1 MMARLGDVFES
12 QIAGEWGSECAE
24 NENGAKVLRTTNFT
38 QEGRIN
44 YDNVVIRS
52 INQSKVEKKRL
63 HYGDII
69 LEKSGGTAKTPVG
82 RVVFCDEAI
91 EDSIYL
97 CNNFTQAMR
106 VNQTIAIPRY
116 VFYFMWNLH
125 FSGKTD
131 LLQNKTTGIRNLQVK
146 SYLNENCPLPPL
158 EEQRKIAAVL
168 DKVGDLIA
176 KRKQQLEKLDELVKS
191 RFVEM
196 FGDPENN
203 YKAWP
208 VKSLDKLCAVGSSK
222 RIYQSEQST
231 EGVPFWR
238 ISDLVSKMDTG
249 TVDNSLFISE
259 IKYTELKRA
268 GLVPATGDILVTSR
282 GTLGRCYIIKD
293 EDCFYFQDGMISWL
307 SNYSEEIT
315 PLYLQYLFT
324 MSGFRKQID
333 NMQAGST
340 VAYLSIAMLKRLQ
353 VMVPDKELQNQFA
366 AFVKQTDKSK
376 LAVQKSL
383 DKLELL
389 KKALMQKYF
398 G

>member
-1 MMARLGDVFES
+1 MARLGDVFES

-24 NENGAKVLRTTNFT
+24 NENGTKVLRTTNFT

-44 YDNVVIRS
+44 YADVVIRS

-69 LEKSGGTAKTPVG
+69 LEKSGGTEKTPVG
-82 RVVFCDEAI
+82 RVVFCDEAV

-106 VNQTIAIPRY
+106 VNQAIAIPRY

-125 FSGKTD
+125 SSGKTD

-168 DKVGDLIA
+168 DKVIDLIA
-176 KRKQQLEKLDELVKS
+176 KRKQQMDKLDELVKS

-196 FGDPENN
+196 FGDTTLNP
-203 YKAWP
+203 YGW
-208 VKSLDKLCAVGSSK
+208 DKDYL
-222 RIYQSEQST
+222 
-231 EGVPFWR
+231 
-238 ISDLVSKMDTG
+238 G
-249 TVDNSLFISE
+249 TVCDVRDGTHDSPKYYKTGYPLVTSKNVTAGRIDLSNCSLISE
-259 IKYTELKRA
+259 TDYNKINERSK
-268 GLVPATGDILVTSR
+268 VDTGDIIMPMIGTIGKPVIVDIEPNFAIKNVALIKFKQVSKVLNIYIQALLQSDYFNDSVLNKVRGGTQKFISLGDMRNIDILVPP
-282 GTLGRCYIIKD
+282 I
-293 EDCFYFQDGMISWL
+293 
-307 SNYSEEIT
+307 
-315 PLYLQYLFT
+315 
-324 MSGFRKQID
+324 
-333 NMQAGST
+333 
-340 VAYLSIAMLKRLQ
+340 
-353 VMVPDKELQNQFA
+353 ELQNQFA
-366 AFVKQTDKSK
+366 AFVKQVDKSK
-376 LAVQKSL
+376 LAVRKSIE
-383 DKLELL
+383 KLELL